1 MIFEEG
7 CVYSPVEI
15 CRYLG
20 GATQQTLPMRGGC
33 VTSIFLP
40 YIEDDEKGLPY
51 IQINAGKNSV
61 KAALALLGQDEGVP
75 AFRKTRND
83 RAIYIGVH
91 TAVDQLMDKDD
102 IEYYRYTQGY
112 EISSILLLH
121 KVEKE
126 APSEN
131 RQPTSVISTRKPTL
145 SGAPKGKWCKG
156 CEIIKSR
163 DQFHNSKK
171 NDDGLTIWCRSCLA
185 EKHAP

>member
-1 MIFEEG
+1 
-7 CVYSPVEI
+7 
-15 CRYLG
+15 
-20 GATQQTLPMRGGC
+20 
-33 VTSIFLP
+33 
-40 YIEDDEKGLPY
+40 
-51 IQINAGKNSV
+51 
-61 KAALALLGQDEGVP
+61 
-75 AFRKTRND
+75 
-83 RAIYIGVH
+83 
-91 TAVDQLMDKDD
+91 MDKDD